1 MHPFAMPSAT
11 FKISWQN
18 IALIQKS
25 KKMLSQ
31 DSLRKIELHQ
41 QELQLKQIEIAEKV
55 EVEKERYFAL
65 RIRESLQGR
74 MAEQF
79 DPELS
84 RRLDAAQILVG
95 STQKDVGE

>member
-1 MHPFAMPSAT
+1 MPSAT

>member
-1 MHPFAMPSAT
+1 
-11 FKISWQN
+11 
-18 IALIQKS
+18 
-25 KKMLSQ
+25 MLSQ